1 MTLLAHKDADGGV
14 QTLRDHLHN
23 AGDLAESYESEFSQI
38 PRMAALLHDVG
49 KVAQQFQTYLISGKG
64 RRGEIPHAR
73 QGAFVVNDLPISNS
87 AAEIVKEILELVIA
101 KHHGELP
108 DCINEIGDEAFLTGF
123 TEADKQNPKYAY
135 GEIKQGLHDLD
146 LDLQD
151 TFQQAEK
158 DVFDFA
164 GRTKLLKLS
173 KDSRYFYSG
182 LLVKYVY
189 SRLIDADRTDTA
201 YFETKEQYHPI
212 KADWSE
218 LIRRLDESMKSF
230 DSTSEINKIRQQ
242 ITEQCRQA
250 GSRET
255 GIYRLSV
262 PTGGGKT
269 LASLNFALHH
279 ALETGKRRIIYVIPY
294 LSITSQTV
302 ATFRNMLGLDADSNI
317 VLEHYSTAGLQNS
330 GNTGSIGTSEEE
342 DAKERQRK
350 LASERWDNPII
361 VTTMVE
367 FLETVMSARGT
378 KLRKFHNMA
387 NSVIIFD
394 EIQSLPLNI
403 INPFNEVVSFLSTIL
418 DSTILLCSA
427 TQPLLERTARKNLR
441 LSDEPDLIDNTD
453 GYEEKLKRTRII
465 ASQESKSCEELA
477 NIIYE
482 QALRNGNCL
491 SIVNTK
497 SEARKMYQC
506 LQELNA
512 DGQFELIHLSTA
524 MCGKHRA
531 DQLARIKVLTDP
543 HDSKP
548 VICVST
554 QLIEAGVDLSFACVV
569 RAMAGLDSIMQ
580 AAGRCNRNGESKE
593 IKDVYV
599 YPLQGEERFKD
610 YLPEIHRG
618 KKLTLQIMGEHPDA
632 DLLSTGMLNEFYGML
647 LQSEDRDGGNS
658 LLDGPLWKK
667 ENAGKTIYELLA
679 YNESQRKQF
688 ENNTMGERYN
698 PFFAQAFK
706 TVGNEY
712 RVIPKMTVDELRGVE
727 GLAAKDYFYA
737 FDDLVLKNKDDF
749 FFTNR
754 SRRPPLD
761 RLNALLSF
769 CYSIL
774 TNDCIAA
781 LQGVGLDPYVGFM
794 HTDRPGRASLALDL
808 VEEFRP
814 VLADRFVLTLVN
826 TGAVKPGDFEIRE
839 NGGVLLSDSGRKK
852 VLTAWQKKKSDQI
865 LHPFLQ
871 EKISWGLVPYVQ
883 ALLLARSLRGDL
895 DDYPPFMWK

>member
-201 YFETKEQYHPI
+201 YFEAKEQYHPI

-317 VLEHYSTAGLQNS
+317 ANPNGDPLN
-330 GNTGSIGTSEEE
+330 GNRPRTTSEGLGEVSDVALKRKIRNRLQDAGETIFVQSDDRSDDGAKSLSDRFNTYLKTLPKEE
-342 DAKERQRK
+342 QKQ
-350 LASERWDNPII
+350 
-361 VTTMVE
+361 
-367 FLETVMSARGT
+367 
-378 KLRKFHNMA
+378 
-387 NSVIIFD
+387 
-394 EIQSLPLNI
+394 
-403 INPFNEVVSFLSTIL
+403 
-418 DSTILLCSA
+418 
-427 TQPLLERTARKNLR
+427 KNLVFQ
-441 LSDEPDLIDNTD
+441 
-453 GYEEKLKRTRII
+453 KV
-465 ASQESKSCEELA
+465 CEQWL
-477 NIIYE
+477 
-482 QALRNGNCL
+482 
-491 SIVNTK
+491 
-497 SEARKMYQC
+497 
-506 LQELNA
+506 
-512 DGQFELIHLSTA
+512 D
-524 MCGKHRA
+524 
-531 DQLARIKVLTDP
+531 
-543 HDSKP
+543 
-548 VICVST
+548 
-554 QLIEAGVDLSFACVV
+554 V
-569 RAMAGLDSIMQ
+569 RAFGQVFAFKK
-580 AAGRCNRNGESKE
+580 A
-593 IKDVYV
+593 KDVDEV
-599 YPLQGEERFKD
+599 SLGV
-610 YLPEIHRG
+610 RG
-618 KKLTLQIMGEHPDA
+618 P
-632 DLLSTGMLNEFYGML
+632 
-647 LQSEDRDGGNS
+647 
-658 LLDGPLWKK
+658 
-667 ENAGKTIYELLA
+667 
-679 YNESQRKQF
+679 
-688 ENNTMGERYN
+688 
-698 PFFAQAFK
+698 
-706 TVGNEY
+706 V
-712 RVIPKMTVDELRGVE
+712 
-727 GLAAKDYFYA
+727 
-737 FDDLVLKNKDDF
+737 
-749 FFTNR
+749 
-754 SRRPPLD
+754 
-761 RLNALLSF
+761 
-769 CYSIL
+769 SI
-774 TNDCIAA
+774 
-781 LQGVGLDPYVGFM
+781 
-794 HTDRPGRASLALDL
+794 
-808 VEEFRP
+808 
-814 VLADRFVLTLVN
+814 
-826 TGAVKPGDFEIRE
+826 
-839 NGGVLLSDSGRKK
+839 
-852 VLTAWQKKKSDQI
+852 
-865 LHPFLQ
+865 
-871 EKISWGLVPYVQ
+871 
-883 ALLLARSLRGDL
+883 
-895 DDYPPFMWK
+895 

>member
-1 MTLLAHKDADGGV
+1 MTLLAHKDADGNV
-14 QTLRDHLHN
+14 QTLYDHLHN

-38 PRMAALLHDVG
+38 SRMAALLHDVG

-164 GRTKLLKLS
+164 GRTKSLKLS

-302 ATFRNMLGLDADSNI
+302 ATFQNMLGLDADSNI

-330 GNTGSIGTSEEE
+330 DDTGSIGTSEEE

-427 TQPLLERTARKNLR
+427 TRKNLH
-441 LSDEPDLIDNTD
+441 LSSKPDLIDNAD
-453 GYEEKLKRTRII
+453 DYEEKLKRTRII
-465 ASQESKSCEELA
+465 ASQKSKSCEGLA

-497 SEARKMYQC
+497 SEARNVYQC

-512 DGQFELIHLSTA
+512 DGHFELIHLSTA

-543 HDSKP
+543 RDPKP

-580 AAGRCNRNGESKE
+580 AAGRCNRNGESRE

-618 KKLTLQIMGEHPDA
+618 KKLTLRIMGEHPNT
-632 DLLSTGMLNEFYGML
+632 DLLSTSMLNEFYGML
-647 LQSEDRDGGNS
+647 LQSEDQDGNS
-658 LLDGPLWKK
+658 SLDGPLR
-667 ENAGKTIYELLA
+667 EGKTIYKLLA
-679 YNESQRKQF
+679 YNESQREQF
-688 ENNTMGERYN
+688 ENNTMGKRYN

-706 TVGNEY
+706 TVSDEY
-712 RVIPKMTVDELRGVE
+712 RVIPKIAHNVVVPYDNAMELLDMLCHSELRE
-727 GLAAKDYFYA
+727 KIAIL
-737 FDDLVLKNKDDF
+737 
-749 FFTNR
+749 
-754 SRRPPLD
+754 RR
-761 RLNALLSF
+761 
-769 CYSIL
+769 
-774 TNDCIAA
+774 
-781 LQGVGLDPYVGFM
+781 
-794 HTDRPGRASLALDL
+794 
-808 VEEFRP
+808 
-814 VLADRFVLTLVN
+814 
-826 TGAVKPGDFEIRE
+826 
-839 NGGVLLSDSGRKK
+839 
-852 VLTAWQKKKSDQI
+852 
-865 LHPFLQ
+865 LQ
-871 EKISWGLVPYVQ
+871 EYTVSLFDYECKILNEKHAISIASEDFDICVLNGDYYKGEYGVVTETDMS
-883 ALLLARSLRGDL
+883 LL
-895 DDYPPFMWK
+895 MI

>member
-1 MTLLAHKDADGGV
+1 
-14 QTLRDHLHN
+14 
-23 AGDLAESYESEFSQI
+23 
-38 PRMAALLHDVG
+38 
-49 KVAQQFQTYLISGKG
+49 
-64 RRGEIPHAR
+64 
-73 QGAFVVNDLPISNS
+73 
-87 AAEIVKEILELVIA
+87 
-101 KHHGELP
+101 
-108 DCINEIGDEAFLTGF
+108 
-123 TEADKQNPKYAY
+123 
-135 GEIKQGLHDLD
+135 
-146 LDLQD
+146 
-151 TFQQAEK
+151 
-158 DVFDFA
+158 
-164 GRTKLLKLS
+164 
-173 KDSRYFYSG
+173 
-182 LLVKYVY
+182 
-189 SRLIDADRTDTA
+189 
-201 YFETKEQYHPI
+201 
-212 KADWSE
+212 
-218 LIRRLDESMKSF
+218 MKSF

-342 DAKERQRK
+342 DVKERQRK

-712 RVIPKMTVDELRGVE
+712 RVIPKITHNVVVPYGNVKTLPKEEQKQKNLVFQKVCEQWLDVRAFGQVFAFKKAKDVDEVSLGVRGPVSIQAAFSVE
-727 GLAAKDYFYA
+727 PIAI
-737 FDDLVLKNKDDF
+737 DDVQITKSVNSE
-749 FFTNR
+749 T
-754 SRRPPLD
+754 
-761 RLNALLSF
+761 
-769 CYSIL
+769 
-774 TNDCIAA
+774 
-781 LQGVGLDPYVGFM
+781 
-794 HTDRPGRASLALDL
+794 TDTGKKSSDTMGMKYRVSGRAVYATYGSISPQLA
-808 VEEFRP
+808 EK
-814 VLADRFVLTLVN
+814 
-826 TGAVKPGDFEIRE
+826 TGF
-839 NGGVLLSDSGRKK
+839 
-852 VLTAWQKKKSDQI
+852 TAEDA
-865 LHPFLQ
+865 
-871 EKISWGLVPYVQ
+871 EKIKEALVT
-883 ALLLARSLRGDL
+883 LFENDESSARPAGSMEVLDVVWFTHNSKSGQYSSAKVHRSVSVNVDGTVAVNGSSIPDLRYEVIEGR
-895 DDYPPFMWK
+895 

>member
-49 KVAQQFQTYLISGKG
+49 KAAQQFQTYLISGKG

-512 DGQFELIHLSTA
+512 DRQFELIHLSTA

-712 RVIPKMTVDELRGVE
+712 RVIPKITHNVVVPYGNAMELLDMLGHGELRE
-727 GLAAKDYFYA
+727 KIAIL
-737 FDDLVLKNKDDF
+737 
-749 FFTNR
+749 
-754 SRRPPLD
+754 RR
-761 RLNALLSF
+761 
-769 CYSIL
+769 
-774 TNDCIAA
+774 
-781 LQGVGLDPYVGFM
+781 
-794 HTDRPGRASLALDL
+794 
-808 VEEFRP
+808 
-814 VLADRFVLTLVN
+814 
-826 TGAVKPGDFEIRE
+826 
-839 NGGVLLSDSGRKK
+839 
-852 VLTAWQKKKSDQI
+852 
-865 LHPFLQ
+865 LQ
-871 EKISWGLVPYVQ
+871 EYTVSLFDYEYKILNEKHAISIASEDFDICVLNGDYYKGEYGVVTETDMS
-883 ALLLARSLRGDL
+883 LL
-895 DDYPPFMWK
+895 MI